1 MEKAF
6 IEMDSDADG
15 TVTEAEFVKACLSNR
30 FCAYLFISCVV
41 IFPIPILSISLLAP
55 GFILIPCSLV
65 DRSHTTEILLENS
78 CKAFFLN
85 HWIRLPYQTVFRRFS
100 TMLALKLIDLFT
112 S

>member
-30 FCAYLFISCVV
+30 FCVYLFINRVV
-41 IFPIPILSISLLAP
+41 IFPILSISLLAP
-55 GFILIPCSLV
+55 GFILTPYSLV
-65 DRSHTTEILLENS
+65 DRLHTTKILLENS

-85 HWIRLPYQTVFRRFS
+85 HWMRLPHQTVFRRFS